1 MLSVD
6 NTVLV
11 LVDVQTKLAAL
22 MADREA
28 MIANQQRMIRGAQIL
43 GLPILWN
50 EQYPEGLGPT
60 IPDLAELLTEN
71 NALAKRSFSCCGN
84 EVFVD
89 QLKATGRK
97 QVLLLGIESHV
108 CVYQTAADL
117 TAADFEVHAVVD
129 AISSRT
135 PANKEIGLEKMRDL
149 GAKLT
154 STETALFELLRVAQ
168 GPQFKEIS
176 KLVK

>member
-1 MLSVD
+1 MLEVN

-11 LVDVQTKLAAL
+11 VVDVQTKLAAL
-22 MADREA
+22 MHNRQE
-28 MIANQQRMIRGAQIL
+28 MIANQQRMIKGAQIL
-43 GLPILWN
+43 EMPILWN

-60 IPDLAELLTEN
+60 IPELQEVLKAQEPLT
-71 NALAKRSFSCCGN
+71 KRSFSCCGN
-84 EVFVD
+84 ESFVE
-89 QLKATGRK
+89 QLKSSGRK

-117 TAADFEVHAVVD
+117 LASDFEVHVVTD

-135 PANKEIGLEKMRDL
+135 AANREIGFERMRDL

-154 STETALFELLRVAQ
+154 STETCLFELLRVAQ

>member
-28 MIANQQRMIRGAQIL
+28 MIANQRRMIRGAQIL
-43 GLPILWN
+43 KTPILWN

-60 IPDLAELLTEN
+60 IPELAELLPDIEP
-71 NALAKRSFSCCGN
+71 LAKRSFSCCGN
-84 EVFVD
+84 GEFVE
-89 QLKATGRK
+89 QLEATGRK

-135 PANKEIGLEKMRDL
+135 SANKEIGLEKMREL
-149 GAKLT
+149 GAKMT